1 MWVCVRG
8 GRFGGVGNRLA
19 GREGDIEQ
27 VGCQAGGRH
36 RASRM
41 PSWRETR
48 AGSQGAGRG
57 AGRERRPPHSPVMLP
72 VCVPTDLSAPE
83 PSKLCI

>member
-8 GRFGGVGNRLA
+8 GGRGGGNRLA
-19 GREGDIEQ
+19 WREGDIEQ
-27 VGCQAGGRH
+27 VGCQGGGRH

-48 AGSQGAGRG
+48 AGRQGARRG
-57 AGRERRPPHSPVMLP
+57 AGQERRPPHSPVMLP